1 METTSPLIRVLL
13 VDDHT
18 VVRRGLRRVLEAT
31 NQICI
36 VGEVNDGNE
45 AVSWALTL
53 SPDVVLMDIGL
64 PGINGIEATR
74 RILGAVPSVRVLMLS
89 MYGDAQYVEQSRAA
103 GASGYLL
110 KDVDHEDLVAAI
122 LAVAQGQQAF
132 CYQPLAGSVGA
143 AAGPDVL
150 STRERE
156 VLAAIAAGAS
166 NHSVAERLE
175 ISTNT
180 VEAHRKRIIEKLDLH
195 STAELVRYAV
205 RHRLVEG

>member
-1 METTSPLIRVLL
+1 METSSPPIRVLL

-31 NQICI
+31 GQICI
-36 VGEVNDGNE
+36 VGEANDGNE

-74 RILGAVPSVRVLMLS
+74 QIVGAVPQIRILMLS

-110 KDVDHEDLVAAI
+110 KDVDHEDLIAAI
-122 LAVAQGQQAF
+122 HAVAQGQQAF
-132 CYQPLAGSVGA
+132 RYKPLAGSVGA
-143 AAGPDVL
+143 AAAPDVL
-150 STRERE
+150 SARERE

-166 NHSVAERLE
+166 NNSVAERLE
-175 ISTNT
+175 ISPNT
-180 VEAHRKRIIEKLDLH
+180 VEAHRRRIIEKLDLH

-205 RHRLVEG
+205 HHRIIEG